1 MSIGPSAIPASHAEA
16 RPVSYC
22 FLSSAWQTG
31 KSSVRGKGIGGGK
44 EPPGSGEGGRT
55 LEDKDSVLNLS
66 PRPLGEQTKLHGKQQ
81 QQLVSYRA
89 FWAGIGA
96 VGLSGQLARLVQE
109 PGSLQ
114 SSRLLCCTLHRVLPR
129 EEAQGWMG
137 QAVRGGTR
145 TSRWV
150 LQMLSSEIIRN
161 PLRTWPSVQ
170 LQNGCLGARKLPPS
184 PDYPSSWGCSLCPPR

>member
-1 MSIGPSAIPASHAEA
+1 M
-16 RPVSYC
+16 
-22 FLSSAWQTG
+22 
-31 KSSVRGKGIGGGK
+31 
-44 EPPGSGEGGRT
+44 
-55 LEDKDSVLNLS
+55 
-66 PRPLGEQTKLHGKQQ
+66 
-81 QQLVSYRA
+81 SYRV

-109 PGSLQ
+109 HGSLQ

-137 QAVRGGTR
+137 QAVQGGTR

-150 LQMLSSEIIRN
+150 LQMLRSEIARN

-184 PDYPSSWGCSLCPPR
+184 LDYPSSWGCSLSPLEEAPPQKDWWSMGFLSADSGYLVDEVVIANDCPQP

>member
-1 MSIGPSAIPASHAEA
+1 MGFLFEHRTLCHSSLSCRGPSCQSLLFVIGLANGQVFSP
-16 RPVSYC
+16 
-22 FLSSAWQTG
+22 
-31 KSSVRGKGIGGGK
+31 GKGIGGGK

-55 LEDKDSVLNLS
+55 LETQEEDRDSVLNLS

-81 QQLVSYRA
+81 QQLVSYGA

-114 SSRLLCCTLHRVLPR
+114 SSRLLCCRLHRVLPR

-137 QAVRGGTR
+137 QAVQGG

-150 LQMLSSEIIRN
+150 LQMLGSEIARN
-161 PLRTWPSVQ
+161 SLRT
-170 LQNGCLGARKLPPS
+170 
-184 PDYPSSWGCSLCPPR
+184 